1 MEELIYISGIA
12 ENAVKRNPYHCI
24 IIVNMKTKAAPYVFL
39 LILALLAFFLARR
52 NQSIED
58 DISSTPKNKSTTN
71 TSNEVNRNRGFDR
84 RVSYIEYT
92 AHGRCRMQCRKISQ
106 AEVKE
111 VMQRGKINYNK
122 SDVKAKPC
130 PEYALEGTTS
140 DNQRVRIV
148 FAQCDTKSKVITVI
162 DLNKEW
168 TCDCP

>member
-1 MEELIYISGIA
+1 
-12 ENAVKRNPYHCI
+12 
-24 IIVNMKTKAAPYVFL
+24 MKTKAAPYVFL

-52 NQSIED
+52 NQSIENNE
-58 DISSTPKNKSTTN
+58 SSSSKVESATT
-71 TSNEVNRNRGFDR
+71 SKGVNRNRGFDR

-111 VMQRGKINYNK
+111 IMQQGKINYNK

-148 FAQCDTKSKVITVI
+148 FAQCETKSKVVTVI

-168 TCDCP
+168 ACDCP

>member
-1 MEELIYISGIA
+1 
-12 ENAVKRNPYHCI
+12 
-24 IIVNMKTKAAPYVFL
+24 MKTKAAPYVFL

-52 NQSIED
+52 NQSLENNTAP
-58 DISSTPKNKSTTN
+58 SPTNKSTTN
-71 TSNEVNRNRGFDR
+71 SSKNVNRNRDFDR

-111 VMQRGKINYNK
+111 IMQRGKINYNK

-148 FAQCDTKSKVITVI
+148 FAQCDTKSKVVTVI

>member
-1 MEELIYISGIA
+1 
-12 ENAVKRNPYHCI
+12 
-24 IIVNMKTKAAPYVFL
+24 MKTKAAPYVFL

-52 NQSIED
+52 NQSLENNA
-58 DISSTPKNKSTTN
+58 SPSPTNKSTTN
-71 TSNEVNRNRGFDR
+71 SSTNVNRNRGFDR

-111 VMQRGKINYNK
+111 IMQRGKINYNK

-148 FAQCDTKSKVITVI
+148 FAQCDTKSKVVTVI

-168 TCDCP
+168 ACDCP

>member
-1 MEELIYISGIA
+1 
-12 ENAVKRNPYHCI
+12 
-24 IIVNMKTKAAPYVFL
+24 MKTKAAPYVFL

-52 NQSIED
+52 NQSLENNTAP
-58 DISSTPKNKSTTN
+58 SPTNKSTTN
-71 TSNEVNRNRGFDR
+71 SSKNVNRNRGFDR

-92 AHGRCRMQCRKISQ
+92 SHGRCRMQCRKISQ

-111 VMQRGKINYNK
+111 IMQRGKINYNK

-168 TCDCP
+168 ACDCP

>member
-1 MEELIYISGIA
+1 
-12 ENAVKRNPYHCI
+12 
-24 IIVNMKTKAAPYVFL
+24 MKTKAAPYVFL

-52 NQSIED
+52 NQSIEND
-58 DISSTPKNKSTTN
+58 TTTSSKNKSTKSL
-71 TSNEVNRNRGFDR
+71 SNGVNRNRGFDR
-84 RVSYIEYT
+84 RISYIEYT
-92 AHGRCRMQCRKISQ
+92 AHGKCRMQCRKISQ

-111 VMQRGKINYNK
+111 IMQRGKINYNK

>member
-1 MEELIYISGIA
+1 
-12 ENAVKRNPYHCI
+12 
-24 IIVNMKTKAAPYVFL
+24 MKTKAAPYVFL

-52 NQSIED
+52 NQSMENNATT
-58 DISSTPKNKSTTN
+58 SPTNKSTTN
-71 TSNEVNRNRGFDR
+71 PSTNVNRNRGFDR

-111 VMQRGKINYNK
+111 IMQRGKINYNK

-148 FAQCDTKSKVITVI
+148 FAQCDTKSKVVTVI

-168 TCDCP
+168 ACDCP

>member
-1 MEELIYISGIA
+1 
-12 ENAVKRNPYHCI
+12 
-24 IIVNMKTKAAPYVFL
+24 MKTKAAPYVFL

-52 NQSIED
+52 NQSLENNTA
-58 DISSTPKNKSTTN
+58 SSPTNRSTTN
-71 TSNEVNRNRGFDR
+71 SSKNVNRNRGFDR

-111 VMQRGKINYNK
+111 IMQRGKINYNK

-148 FAQCDTKSKVITVI
+148 FAQCETKSKVVTVI

>member
-1 MEELIYISGIA
+1 
-12 ENAVKRNPYHCI
+12 
-24 IIVNMKTKAAPYVFL
+24 MKTKAAPYVFL

-52 NQSIED
+52 NQSLKNDETT
-58 DISSTPKNKSTTN
+58 SLQNKSTAN
-71 TSNEVNRNRGFDR
+71 TSKVNRNRGFDR

-111 VMQRGKINYNK
+111 IMQRGKINYKK
-122 SDVKAKPC
+122 SNVKAKPC

-148 FAQCDTKSKVITVI
+148 FAQCDTKSKVVTVI

-168 TCDCP
+168 ACDCP